1 MNSTFARCMHFT
13 SSKHGLVQACM
24 YRTVAMCRSRPR
36 KKGSAR
42 RVEVCIRTADVVNK
56 KREMPPPQSKY
67 VTGNK
72 VFDVIIL
79 IITSVLTVLCNG
91 HELSINNKSNTMFV
105 FSAELSKQR
114 DYRPKRFNDIIKP
127 LCYRL
132 ALSD

>member
-1 MNSTFARCMHFT
+1 
-13 SSKHGLVQACM
+13 
-24 YRTVAMCRSRPR
+24 
-36 KKGSAR
+36 
-42 RVEVCIRTADVVNK
+42 
-56 KREMPPPQSKY
+56 MPPPQSKY